1 LLKLSRAIAQWAPD
15 ARGDGPLAMLEAAW
29 GEIVGPGIAQNSY
42 PARIADKT
50 LLVVA
55 RSSAWSHQLS
65 FLVDEILHLVAVR
78 APGAGIERLRF
89 RVGPQPT
96 RGRIAAP
103 PKPPAAS
110 SGQPTHLEASSP
122 GEALERFREAVER
135 QGRAKRQAGW
145 KECSVC
151 AALISPRSE
160 PACASCKAAL
170 EDERSATV
178 ARLVS
183 EAPWLG
189 FAGTAALIDGLKKRE
204 YERVR
209 NRLLTRWWATLA
221 QARAAGRLS
230 RDGRERSI
238 ASSYVLLKSELSPE
252 EIMPATVRNV
262 LGDELAELLYGTT
275 KG

>member
-1 LLKLSRAIAQWAPD
+1 MKQWAPD
-15 ARGDGPLAMLEAAW
+15 ARGDGPLPLLEAAW
-29 GEIVGPGIAQNSY
+29 TEIVGSGIAQNSY
-42 PARIADKT
+42 PARIAGGT
-50 LLVVA
+50 LLVVT

-65 FLVDEILHLVAVR
+65 FLAQEILRLVAAR
-78 APGAGIERLRF
+78 APDAGIERLRF
-89 RVGPQPT
+89 RIGPQPT
-96 RGRIAAP
+96 RGRVAPP
-103 PKPPAAS
+103 PKP
-110 SGQPTHLEASSP
+110 QPPSAGPEPHLEASTP
-122 GEALERFREAVER
+122 GQALERFRQAVEG
-135 QGRAKRQAGW
+135 QGRAKRRAGW

-151 AALISPRSE
+151 AALISPRSD
-160 PACASCKAAL
+160 PACASCQATL
-170 EDERSATV
+170 EDERSAAV

-189 FAGTAALIDGLKKRE
+189 FTGTAALIDGLKKKE

-221 QARAAGRLS
+221 QARAAKHLS

-252 EIMPATVRNV
+252 EIIPATVRNV

>member
-1 LLKLSRAIAQWAPD
+1 MKQWAPD
-15 ARGDGPLAMLEAAW
+15 ARGDGPLPLLEAAW
-29 GEIVGPGIAQNSY
+29 AEIVGSGIAQNSY

-50 LLVVA
+50 LLVVT

-65 FLVDEILHLVAVR
+65 FLSQEILRLVAAR
-78 APGAGIERLRF
+78 APEARVERLRF
-89 RVGPQPT
+89 RIGPQPA
-96 RGRIAAP
+96 RGRAASPPEPQTASAAP
-103 PKPPAAS
+103 EP
-110 SGQPTHLEASSP
+110 HLEASSP
-122 GEALERFREAVER
+122 GEALERFRQAVER
-135 QGRAKRQAGW
+135 QGRAKRGAGW

-151 AALISPRSE
+151 AALVSPRSAN
-160 PACASCKAAL
+160 ACASCQATL

-221 QARAAGRLS
+221 QARAAKRLS

-252 EIMPATVRNV
+252 EIIPATVRNV